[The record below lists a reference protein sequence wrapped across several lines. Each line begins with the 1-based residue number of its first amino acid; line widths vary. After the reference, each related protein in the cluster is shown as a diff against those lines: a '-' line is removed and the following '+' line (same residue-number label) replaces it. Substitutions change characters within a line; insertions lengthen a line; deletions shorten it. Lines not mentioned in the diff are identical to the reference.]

1 MDRNEKILLTEKF
14 VKQNLKGYDSG
25 HDWWHI
31 VRVRKLAKFI
41 NENEILADP
50 FTVDITALLHD
61 TADSKFAG
69 SEIERGYLSIKEFLE
84 RSEMSDISNEVI
96 NVIKNV
102 SFSSKNKMRIRMTI
116 CSGLYRMPT
125 GSML

>member
-1 MDRNEKILLTEKF
+1 MTEMNKTDQILKTEEF

-31 VRVRKLAKFI
+31 VRVRKMASFI
-41 NENEILADP
+41 NEMEMLADP

-69 SEIERGYLSIKEFLE
+69 DNIDNGYSMIGEFMDKYGMSENQGSGCKC
-84 RSEMSDISNEVI
+84 
-96 NVIKNV
+96 
-102 SFSSKNKMRIRMTI
+102 NKRCFIQ
-116 CSGLYRMPT
+116 
-125 GSML
+125 